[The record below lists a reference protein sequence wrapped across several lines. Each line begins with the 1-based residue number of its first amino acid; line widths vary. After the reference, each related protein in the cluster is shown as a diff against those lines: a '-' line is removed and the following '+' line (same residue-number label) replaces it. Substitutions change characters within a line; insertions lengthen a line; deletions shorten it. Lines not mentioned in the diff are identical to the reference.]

1 MKKPT
6 QRNWVEERL
15 RDTKRVTRNEALG
28 RFVSRLTA
36 IIADMKRDGWII
48 EGDNL
53 KSLVGNDY
61 VYTLISEP
69 I

>member
-1 MKKPT
+1 MKPT

-28 RFVSRLTA
+28 RFVSRLAA

-48 EGDNL
+48 EGNNL

>member
-1 MKKPT
+1 MKPT

-28 RFVSRLTA
+28 RFVSRLAA
-36 IIADMKRDGWII
+36 IIADMKRDGWVI

>member
-1 MKKPT
+1 MKPT

-28 RFVSRLTA
+28 RFISRLAA
-36 IIADMKRDGWII
+36 IIADMKRDGWDI

-53 KSLVGNDY
+53 KSLTGTDY
-61 VYTLISEP
+61 VYRLISEP
-69 I
+69 V

>member
-1 MKKPT
+1 MKPT

-28 RFVSRLTA
+28 RFVSRLAA
-36 IIADMKRDGWII
+36 IIANMRRDGWVI
-48 EGDNL
+48 EGNNL
-53 KSLVGNDY
+53 KTTYGTDY

>member
-1 MKKPT
+1 MKPT

-28 RFVSRLTA
+28 RFVSRLAA
-36 IIADMKRDGWII
+36 IIADMKRDGWSI
-48 EGDNL
+48 EGSSL
-53 KSLVGNDY
+53 KTANGTDY

-69 I
+69 L

>member
-1 MKKPT
+1 MKPT

-28 RFVSRLTA
+28 RFVSRLAA